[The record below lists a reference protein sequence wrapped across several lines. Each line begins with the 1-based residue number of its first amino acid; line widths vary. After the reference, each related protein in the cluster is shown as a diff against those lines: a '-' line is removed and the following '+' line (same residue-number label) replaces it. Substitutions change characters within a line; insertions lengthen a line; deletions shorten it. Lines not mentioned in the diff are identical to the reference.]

1 MANRSDKTDG
11 GATLR
16 FFSPEQV
23 DQILREGSRQGRA
36 SSHAAIERILKH
48 EPGLERAELW
58 HRIRELKH
66 PARQSKF
73 RRAAWS
79 PEDDQLLR
87 QGYEKGWE
95 GKQRAVRE
103 LLRRHPDWRPHIVWR
118 RAAKLGLSGKSIN
131 RRRARA
137 GQPWSEN
144 DDRILLNLA
153 GYKHARVIAKIL
165 HRTESAVRY
174 RLAVL
179 GKSSRYHREGYARR
193 ALAEELH
200 FGSRTIQRLIVDG
213 LLEVRDPRITN
224 RSLRNLSKSLNA
236 AGPSGDD
243 TSPLADDAAAQ
254 AGIAPTS
261 QGDNSPALGSS
272 DGGPMPTRASR
283 AKRFWEEAAKSL
295 GINLEAVERHI
306 LKGVLKLCDPRI
318 TERSLQRFCRRN
330 GSLINGEFLNQ
341 ETRAWLRDAMD
352 HVPSAGKEEAERLQ
366 ASRKHARTMRRCEC
380 GRTIRGNAFFRHS
393 RRCPQATSKEE
404 AQQRPK
410 ARSAGA

>member
-1 MANRSDKTDG
+1 MADRSDKTGG
-11 GATLR
+11 GASLR
-16 FFSPEQV
+16 FFSPEQA

-36 SSHAAIERILKH
+36 GSHAAIERILKH
-48 EPGLERAELW
+48 EPELDRAELW
-58 HRIRELKH
+58 RRIRELKH

-87 QGYEKGWE
+87 QGYEKGWG
-95 GKQRAVRE
+95 GKQQAVRE
-103 LLRRHPDWRPHIVWR
+103 LLKRHPDWRPHIIWR
-118 RAAKLGLSGKSIN
+118 RAAKLGLTRKSAS

-137 GQPWSEN
+137 GQPWSED

-153 GYKHARVIAKIL
+153 GYKHAKVIAKIL

-224 RSLRNLSKSLNA
+224 RSLHNLSKILHGA
-236 AGPSGDD
+236 APSPDDMSASAGDD
-243 TSPLADDAAAQ
+243 AAQ
-254 AGIAPTS
+254 AGIAPAS
-261 QGDNSPALGSS
+261 QGPDSRELSS
-272 DGGPMPTRASR
+272 AGGATPTRASR
-283 AKRFWEEAAKSL
+283 AKRFWEEAAKTL
-295 GINLEAVERHI
+295 GVNLAAVERYI
-306 LKGVLKLCDPRI
+306 LKGALKLCDPRI
-318 TERSLQRFCRRN
+318 TERSLHRFCRRN
-330 GSLINGEFLNQ
+330 GSLINAEFLNQ

-352 HVPSAGKEEAERLQ
+352 LVPHAGKAEAERLQ
-366 ASRKHARTMRRCEC
+366 ASRKHAQAVRRCEC
-380 GRTIRGNAFFRHS
+380 GRSIRGNAFFRHS
-393 RRCPQATSKEE
+393 RRCPQATSEE
-404 AQQRPK
+404 QAQQRPK